1 MTSVWDSLSTAVDVV
16 GVENEVLVAF
26 DIYLL
31 MAMCKLH
38 GMNSVYERRAR
49 LAGGVGWF
57 SAFTK

>member
-1 MTSVWDSLSTAVDVV
+1 MPSVWDSLSTAVDVV
-16 GVENEVLVAF
+16 GVENEVLVAV

-38 GMNSVYERRAR
+38 GMNSVYEHWAR
-49 LAGGVGWF
+49 LAGGGF